1 LRTAAQGASPS
12 RVINIGSIDGLKSS
26 AFDAFS
32 YGASKAAVHH
42 LTRFMATHLT
52 KERILF
58 NAIAP
63 GPFPTW
69 MLSTG
74 VGFGGETEG
83 VNWDQVG
90 KSNPSGRVGTPED
103 IAGLAIFLCSRAGE
117 YVVGQTI
124 ACDGGV
130 VGTA

>member
-1 LRTAAQGASPS
+1 
-12 RVINIGSIDGLKSS
+12 
-26 AFDAFS
+26 
-32 YGASKAAVHH
+32 
-42 LTRFMATHLT
+42 MATHLT
-52 KERILF
+52 GEKILF

-74 VGFGGETEG
+74 VGFGGETEN
-83 VNWDQVG
+83 VDWDQVG
-90 KSNPSGRVGTPED
+90 SRNPSKRVGTPQD

-124 ACDGGV
+124 ACDGGI